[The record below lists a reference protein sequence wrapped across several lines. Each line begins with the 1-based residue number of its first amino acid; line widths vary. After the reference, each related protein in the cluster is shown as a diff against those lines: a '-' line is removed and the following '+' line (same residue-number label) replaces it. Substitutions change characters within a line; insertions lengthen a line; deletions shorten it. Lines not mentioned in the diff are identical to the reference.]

1 MREKLVYIELAVLL
15 IAVPILIW
23 NFALKNTFSLWQEWR
38 QASELAEQP
47 MPVSAGR
54 RSLPEGTVPLLSNG
68 AVVGLLAS
76 VCAENSVEVMS
87 YSPVVLDSGDGLE
100 LYGADLVFS
109 GGFKSLLRVLEAAE
123 HVGEVRLSGVAF
135 NSFKPSR
142 NETSV
147 MMRLELR
154 QIEDPKRNGK

>member
-1 MREKLVYIELAVLL
+1 MKEKLAYIELAVLL
-15 IAVPILIW
+15 IAVPLLIW

-38 QASELAEQP
+38 QASELAEQSV
-47 MPVSAGR
+47 PVSPGSR
-54 RSLPEGTVPLLSNG
+54 CLPDGTAPLLSNG

-76 VCAENSVEVMS
+76 ACAENSVEVMS
-87 YSPVVLDSGDGLE
+87 YSPAVLDSGDGLE
-100 LYGADLVFS
+100 LYGADIVFA
-109 GGFKSLLRVLEAAE
+109 GGYKPLLKVLWTAE
-123 HVGEVRLSGVAF
+123 HIGEVRLSGVSL

-154 QIEDPKRNGK
+154 QIENPKLMGR

>member
-1 MREKLVYIELAVLL
+1 MKEKFAYIELAVLL

-54 RSLPEGTVPLLSNG
+54 RSLPNGTAPLLSNG

-87 YSPVVLDSGDGLE
+87 YSPAVLDSGDGLE
-100 LYGADLVFS
+100 LYGADIVFS
-109 GGFKSLLRVLEAAE
+109 GGFKFLLRVLVAAE
-123 HVGEVRLSGVAF
+123 HIGEVRLSGVSF

-154 QIEDPKRNGK
+154 QIENPKRNGK